1 MRTLAHHYMIGK
13 DDQDGRRI
21 VIPEVRDYFLS
32 PTQASKHP
40 VITAEVLEWL
50 NDPGSAL
57 EVLALHL
64 SEAPNDWDA
73 TRIIA
78 LIHQRMGNGDRAF
91 HYAQLLP
98 SIAAWRAESYDWLSY
113 VCERINKPDLATQAK
128 KQGDE
133 IFGRESV
140 LFEGLRNY
148 LDT

>member
-1 MRTLAHHYMIGK
+1 
-13 DDQDGRRI
+13 
-21 VIPEVRDYFLS
+21 
-32 PTQASKHP
+32 
-40 VITAEVLEWL
+40 
-50 NDPGSAL
+50 
-57 EVLALHL
+57 
-64 SEAPNDWDA
+64 
-73 TRIIA
+73 
-78 LIHQRMGNGDRAF
+78 MGNGDRAF